1 MVYIPI
7 SLLGL
12 VVAVCEHD
20 LYVRSKIEPDEWHA
34 AHQLALS
41 TGRLAQFIL
50 DAPRDSVVSA
60 NKEGLISLTG
70 SLTSYPCV

>member
-1 MVYIPI
+1 MVYVPI

-12 VVAVCEHD
+12 VVAVCKHP
-20 LYVRSKIEPDEWHA
+20 LYVRSKIEPDEWHV

-70 SLTSYPCV
+70 SLTSSPCV